1 MNQWLTLGLMKMNS
15 KMPEAQYIPG
25 TCNIGKGEVRRR
37 QLVALL
43 GLFFSISTLLTF
55 NTVDAPAVVRLGIF
69 FPLMVAS
76 VGFVQSRSKFCLAYG
91 FAGTFNVGKLG
102 DIKRVASKEDRA
114 ADRKTA
120 LVILG
125 KSFLLAALA
134 TAVVLVLPF

>member
-1 MNQWLTLGLMKMNS
+1 MSL
-15 KMPEAQYIPG
+15 KMPEVQYVPG
-25 TCNIGKGEVRRR
+25 TCNIGKGEVRKR
-37 QLVALL
+37 QLVALV
-43 GLFFSISTLLTF
+43 GLFFSVTTLLAF
-55 NTVDAPAVVRLGIF
+55 STVETTTSVRLGIF

-91 FAGTFNVGKLG
+91 FAGTFNVGKMG

-134 TAVVLVLPF
+134 TAVVLVIPF